1 MNDTASVA
9 TENIDTHLA
18 HVVAP
23 RILLGVFAA
32 LVVLTALT
40 VAVSYFDLGELN
52 LIVALSIATVKASLV
67 ALWFMHLRYDSGI
80 YSFIFLVGVVFLG
93 LFLIITMLDS
103 VQYQPNIEK
112 WQKKQVSRVIAPAE
126 SISLVPTLRVGTH
139 CPDAPHP
146 RGWKVGN
153 VNLSQHGRGASEQ
166 CVPMRSMGTRLCS
179 ARTSGG
185 LHARNRD
192 RRGADR
198 PGNSPGR
205 EAASPRRCRAAR
217 SSPGRRPGGRSC
229 RAAARDNRRAPGPVS
244 DR

>member
-1 MNDTASVA
+1 MNNTASIPSEI
-9 TENIDTHLA
+9 TEAHLA

-23 RILLGVFAA
+23 RILLGVFGA

-112 WQKKQVSRVIAPAE
+112 WQKAQVSRVTVPDHAP
-126 SISLVPTLRVGTH
+126 
-139 CPDAPHP
+139 
-146 RGWKVGN
+146 
-153 VNLSQHGRGASEQ
+153 
-166 CVPMRSMGTRLCS
+166 
-179 ARTSGG
+179 
-185 LHARNRD
+185 
-192 RRGADR
+192 
-198 PGNSPGR
+198 
-205 EAASPRRCRAAR
+205 
-217 SSPGRRPGGRSC
+217 
-229 RAAARDNRRAPGPVS
+229 PVS
-244 DR
+244 AII